1 MIWMD
6 KIYCLWCKKKRKNK
20 IKTILKPIN
29 GKTMVSPH
37 CVACINNKNR
47 FTIEQQAKRLLN
59 SLRVTISLIKGSILA
74 DILFWFK

>member
-1 MIWMD
+1 M
-6 KIYCLWCKKKRKNK
+6 
-20 IKTILKPIN
+20 KPIN

-59 SLRVTISLIKGSILA
+59 SLRVTISLTKGSILA